1 MLCDTCI
8 AICESEP
15 DTEGEWKWDGKD
27 NHLTI
32 ESLRE
37 AMFKGF
43 NICWGLWEAFA
54 DRKHDQ
60 TPVSRQT
67 IAQLFGSLVT
77 ACRRLT

>member
-1 MLCDTCI
+1 
-8 AICESEP
+8 
-15 DTEGEWKWDGKD
+15 
-27 NHLTI
+27 
-32 ESLRE
+32 LRE
-37 AMFKGF
+37 AVFKGF

-54 DRKHDQ
+54 DRKHDH

>member
-8 AICESEP
+8 TIFESEP

-27 NHLTI
+27 GHLTT

-37 AMFKGF
+37 SVFKEL
-43 NICWGLWEAFA
+43 NICWGLWEAFTN
-54 DRKHDQ
+54 RKHDH

-77 ACRRLT
+77 AYRRLK